1 MKRVVIELPVGR
13 VEVEDHGTYLFLVEQ
28 GTLRD
33 LSELAIY
40 TTALERIIAETG
52 VSKAVIDARAEVGDP
67 PEAVRTAMW
76 AWLTGGGRGFSM
88 VAFVLP
94 TEMAMARVNMTA
106 LSRGVN
112 VRAFDSVFS
121 AQRWL
126 VRGGRRSTAATLPA
140 MRPPSSPPPPRKDDS
155 TTTTRKDESTTTP
168 TFVAGRYHVTSG
180 REERITGAHA
190 AVPRREPEARADDRA
205 KGRREKRASD
215 FHTKPG
221 LEKKKDDDDGS
232 RGVA

>member
-13 VEVEDHGTYLFLVEQ
+13 VEVEDHGTYLFLLEQ

-33 LSELAIY
+33 LGELAIY
-40 TTALERIIAETG
+40 TKGLERIIAETG
-52 VSKAVIDARAEVGDP
+52 TSKAVIDARAEVGDP
-67 PEAVRTAMW
+67 PEVVRSAMW
-76 AWLTGGGRGFSM
+76 KWLTGGGRGFSM

-126 VRGGRRSTAATLPA
+126 VRGGRRTTAATLPSI
-140 MRPPSSPPPPRKDDS
+140 RPPSSPPPPLKERA
-155 TTTTRKDESTTTP
+155 TP
-168 TFVAGRYHVTSG
+168 PPTSPVGRYHVTSG
-180 REERITGAHA
+180 REERITGSHT
-190 AVPRREPEARADDRA
+190 AVPRSAPPVKVDDAAR
-205 KGRREKRASD
+205 GGREKRSSD
-215 FHTKPG
+215 FQTKPG
-221 LEKKKDDDDGS
+221 VEKDDDDDGS